1 MTEVADVSIHL
12 ESGQSWASDCRRF
25 GLRVLRGMGQVT
37 FLPRALTGAL
47 FAAALFA
54 AGWEY
59 GLYGLGGA
67 AVGTGVAWLLG
78 VDRDRLAQGMEG
90 FNSCLVGVG
99 CAVFLGPDRPSTV
112 LVTLLGCAVAT
123 VVTAAAGRALGAWGL
138 PALTLPFCA
147 VTTAIT
153 LAAPGLG
160 RVWGGGAGLAALPE
174 PVAPAGDGLH
184 LADVARGFLA
194 GFGQIFLMPQ
204 WYVGALVLAGLLV
217 AGPRVAGVA
226 CLGSAAAMAAAWAL
240 GVPGAHIADGTS
252 GYNAVLV
259 ALALCGVF
267 LPATPRT
274 VAYAL
279 VGSVV
284 ATVAAGTIGALVAP
298 VGGHPF
304 TWPFVVTTL
313 VFLVAAR
320 SFPRLTAAR
329 PQAPAGEPG

>member
-1 MTEVADVSIHL
+1 
-12 ESGQSWASDCRRF
+12 
-25 GLRVLRGMGQVT
+25 MGQVV

-47 FAAALFA
+47 FTAALFA

-59 GLYGLGGA
+59 GLYGIGGA
-67 AVGTGVAWLLG
+67 AVGTGAAWLLG
-78 VDRDRLAQGMEG
+78 VDRERLAQGMEG

-99 CAVFLGPDRPSTV
+99 CAVFLGAGRPSTV
-112 LVTLLGCAVAT
+112 LVALLGCAVAT
-123 VVTAAAGRALGAWGL
+123 VATAAAGRALGSWGL

-147 VTTAIT
+147 VATAIT

-174 PVAPAGDGLH
+174 PVAGPGDGGLR
-184 LADVARGFLA
+184 LADLAQGFLA

-226 CLGSAAAMAAAWAL
+226 CLGNAAGMAAAWAF
-240 GVPGAHIADGTS
+240 GVPGAHLTDGTS

-267 LPATPRT
+267 LEATSRT
-274 VAYAL
+274 VPYAL
-279 VGSVV
+279 TGAVV
-284 ATVAAGTIGALVAP
+284 ATVSAGAIGALAAP
-298 VGGHPF
+298 VGGHTF

-329 PQAPAGEPG
+329 PSSPAGD